1 MELFWW
7 SVTLVLMAIG
17 LVGTVLPIFPAL
29 R

>member
-17 LVGTVLPIFPAL
+17 LVGTVLPIFPAP